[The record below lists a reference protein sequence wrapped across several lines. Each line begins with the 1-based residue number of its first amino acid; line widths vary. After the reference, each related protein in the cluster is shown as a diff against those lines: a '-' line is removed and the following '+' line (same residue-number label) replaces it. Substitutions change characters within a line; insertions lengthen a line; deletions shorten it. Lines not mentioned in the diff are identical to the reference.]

1 MGRTK
6 ISEEVCRKWD
16 WRSPNGQWKDIAARD
31 MLRALDKAGKI
42 TLPPPLSAT
51 RRAGQKYRCK
61 QLAHNTDP
69 VHSPLYGLLPIHI
82 ETVNS
87 GILLD
92 EFKSYIDQYHY
103 LGFDM
108 TMGENMKYMVRDSS
122 GRPLACLLF
131 GSAAW
136 SCTDRDRFIGWDKE
150 HRVRNL
156 PLLTNQVR
164 FLIFPWVR
172 VLCLASHILALT
184 SRRIVKDWEGK
195 YGHGLAALET
205 FVETGRFHGT
215 CYKAANWICV
225 GRTSGRGR
233 DGGHHNA
240 ILPVKD
246 IYIYP
251 LCKDYRERLRGEGQ
265 GGMGE
270 KSAKALP
277 KLEND

>member
-1 MGRTK
+1 MGRTR
-6 ISEEVCRKWD
+6 ISKEVCRKWD

-31 MLRALDKAGKI
+31 MLRGLDKAGEI
-42 TLPPPLSAT
+42 NLPPPLTAT
-51 RRAGQKYRCK
+51 RRAGQKHRCK
-61 QLAHNTDP
+61 LLEHNTDP
-69 VHSPLYGLLPIHI
+69 VHSPLSELLPIRM

-87 GILLD
+87 GVLLD
-92 EFKSYIDQYHY
+92 EFKSYIAQYHY

-108 TMGENMKYMVRDSS
+108 AMGENMKYIARDSF

-150 HRVRNL
+150 HRARNL
-156 PLLTNQVR
+156 PLLTNQMR
-164 FLIFPWVR
+164 FLVFPWVR
-172 VLCLASHILALT
+172 VPCLASHVLALT
-184 SRRIVKDWEGK
+184 SRRIVEDWEGK

-205 FVETGRFHGT
+205 FVETSRFHGT

-225 GRTSGRGR
+225 GKTSGRGR

-251 LCKDYRERLRGEGQ
+251 LGKDYRERLRGEVQ
-265 GGMGE
+265 GGAAKPAHSSLAIVE
-270 KSAKALP
+270 K
-277 KLEND
+277 